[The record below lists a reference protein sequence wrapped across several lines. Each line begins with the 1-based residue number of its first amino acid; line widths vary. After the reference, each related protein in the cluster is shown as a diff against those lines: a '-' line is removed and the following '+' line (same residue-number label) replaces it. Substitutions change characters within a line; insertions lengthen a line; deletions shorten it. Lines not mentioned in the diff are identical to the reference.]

1 MQSDPDSSPDASRR
15 RLLRAVAGL
24 ALAGGL
30 AGCNQAGE
38 GTDGSPAPAD
48 SDTPAPS
55 PTPSPTPA
63 ATTAPPTDPP
73 TATATATAT
82 ASPTPTPAGRS
93 TAREFVAHL
102 RAGEF
107 DAAHA
112 MGTDEL
118 AENLP
123 RSTLERLWIG
133 LQAQH
138 GAVESTG
145 SVETATRD
153 GSATFVVPV
162 DCAEGSARVEIEV
175 DGEDRV
181 GGLWFPAEY
190 RSPEYVDPAA
200 FTERTLTL
208 EPGGCSLP
216 ATLAV
221 PADASGGGSGTAT
234 ATDGG
239 TGTATATATGSSSVP
254 GVVLVHGSGP
264 HDRDETIGPNK
275 PFRDLAQ
282 GLATRG
288 VAVLRYAKRTYA
300 CDVPRAEWAI
310 DDIIV
315 DDAVHALEVLRD
327 QPEVDPDRTVVAGHS
342 VGAACAPRIAERDG
356 RAAGAAVLAGNA
368 RPFTEVYPPQVKHIF
383 AVQGG
388 LSARE
393 EQQLAAVKRLMTAV
407 ENGSVADGRPIGPLP
422 GIWWKTFYEYDQ
434 VATANAVD
442 ADLFF
447 GHGGRDFQI
456 PADPALS
463 GWREGLDDAEAARFE
478 RYPDLSH
485 IFQPGAEPS
494 LTREYAFADNV
505 AEDLVVD
512 LSDWTTGL

>member
-1 MQSDPDSSPDASRR
+1 MQSDPDTFPDASRR

-24 ALAGGL
+24 SLAGGL
-30 AGCNQAGE
+30 AGCSGD
-38 GTDGSPAPAD
+38 GTDGSPAPGESPTASPD
-48 SDTPAPS
+48 S
-55 PTPSPTPA
+55 TPSPTPA
-63 ATTAPPTDPP
+63 ATTAPPTDLSTATP
-73 TATATATAT
+73 TATPTAT
-82 ASPTPTPAGRS
+82 ASPTATSTPAGPAV
-93 TAREFVAHL
+93 AREFVAHL

-112 MGTDEL
+112 MSTDEL
-118 AENLP
+118 ASNLP
-123 RSTLERLWIG
+123 RSTLERLWLG
-133 LQAQH
+133 LLAQH

-145 SVETATRD
+145 SVETTTRD
-153 GSATFVVPV
+153 GSTTFVVPV
-162 DCAEGSARVEIEV
+162 DCAEGSARVEV
-175 DGEDRV
+175 AAAGGSRV

-190 RSPEYVDPAA
+190 RSPDYVDDAA

-221 PADASGGGSGTAT
+221 PAGAGGGSGAATATDSGAATAT
-234 ATDGG
+234 ATDAGD
-239 TGTATATATGSSSVP
+239 VP

-275 PFRDLAQ
+275 PFRDIAQ

-310 DDIIV
+310 DDIVV
-315 DDAVHALEVLRD
+315 DDAVHALGVLRD
-327 QPEVDPDRTVVAGHS
+327 QPEVDPERTAVAGHS

-356 RAAGAAVLAGNA
+356 RVAGAAVLAGNA
-368 RPFTEVYPPQVKHIF
+368 RLFTEVYPPQVRHIF
-383 AVQGG
+383 EVQGG

-407 ENGSVADGRPIGPLP
+407 ENGSVADGRPVGPLP

-434 VATANAVD
+434 VATADRID
-442 ADLFF
+442 ADLLFA
-447 GHGGRDFQI
+447 HGGRDFQVPI
-456 PADPALS
+456 DPAMT
-463 GWREGLDDAEAARFE
+463 GWREGLDDPGAARFE

-494 LTREYAFADNV
+494 LQLEYRFADSV
-505 AEDLVVD
+505 ARDLVTD
-512 LSDWTTGL
+512 LADWTTGL